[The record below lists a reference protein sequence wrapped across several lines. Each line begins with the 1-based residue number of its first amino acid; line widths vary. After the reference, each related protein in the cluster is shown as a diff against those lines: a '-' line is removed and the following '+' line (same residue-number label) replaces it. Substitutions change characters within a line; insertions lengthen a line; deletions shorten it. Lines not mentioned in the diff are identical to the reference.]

1 MRQSHVMSTHP
12 DFPANANLP
21 APPVGLAE
29 WNGIG
34 LHPEDRRAL
43 AAAIRALEQTNFA
56 MRLAAMGAR
65 RLGSL
70 EGLLPPALANAV
82 HHATE
87 KAIANALAVALRS
100 LGTRERSGRRS
111 RIAHKAAVTM
121 TGAAG
126 GFFGLASL
134 PLELPVSTIVILR
147 AIAGIAQSE
156 GEDLSDPDAALA
168 CLQVFAM
175 GAHDGGREFSESG
188 YFAVRG
194 LLAKA
199 VSEASRFALERGVA
213 DQAAPALLRF
223 VSLIGARFGVV
234 VSQKLA
240 AQAIPVLGAAGGAAI
255 NYAFAAH
262 FQSIASGHFTIR
274 RLERVYGA
282 ALVRAEYERLRSAV
296 HAAA

>member
-1 MRQSHVMSTHP
+1 MSTRP
-12 DFPANANLP
+12 DLPVNANPP
-21 APPVGLAE
+21 ATTAGLAE
-29 WNGIG
+29 WTGVG

-43 AAAIRALEQTNFA
+43 MAAIRALEQTNFA
-56 MRLAAMGAR
+56 TRLAAMGAR
-65 RLGSL
+65 HLGTL

-82 HHATE
+82 NHATE
-87 KAIANALAVALRS
+87 KALASALAAALRS
-100 LGTRERSGRRS
+100 LGPREQLGRRS

-134 PLELPVSTIVILR
+134 PLELPVSTVVILR

-156 GEDLSDPDAALA
+156 GEDLADPEAALA

-175 GAHDGGREFSESG
+175 GAHDGGREFNESG

-213 DQAAPALLRF
+213 DQAAPALLKL
-223 VSLIGARFGVV
+223 VSLIGTRFGIV
-234 VSQKLA
+234 VSQKFA

-262 FQSIASGHFTIR
+262 FQSVASGHFTIR
-274 RLERVYGA
+274 RLERIYGA
-282 ALVRAEYERLRSAV
+282 ALVRAEYERLRPA
-296 HAAA
+296 HRAAA

>member
-1 MRQSHVMSTHP
+1 MSVRP
-12 DFPANANLP
+12 NLP
-21 APPVGLAE
+21 AATAGLVPG
-29 WNGIG
+29 NGSAW
-34 LHPEDRRAL
+34 HPADLRAL
-43 AAAIRALEQTNFA
+43 AAAVHALEHTNFA
-56 MRLAAMGAR
+56 TRLTTSVGR

-70 EGLLPPALANAV
+70 DGLLPPALSSAV
-82 HHATE
+82 NRAAE
-87 KAIANALAVALRS
+87 KAIAGALAAALRS
-100 LGTRERSGRRS
+100 LGTRERPRRHS
-111 RIAHKAAVTM
+111 RFAHKAAVTM

-134 PLELPVSTIVILR
+134 PLELPISTIVILR
-147 AIAGIAQSE
+147 AIAGIARSE
-156 GEDLSDPDAALA
+156 GEDLSDPETAIA
-168 CLQVFAM
+168 CLQVFAL
-175 GAHDGGREFSESG
+175 GAHVEDGEFIGSG

-213 DQAAPALLRF
+213 DQAAPVLLKL
-223 VSLIGARFGVV
+223 VSLIGARFGIV

-240 AQAIPVLGAAGGAAI
+240 VQAVPVLGAAGGAAI

-274 RLERVYGA
+274 RLERIYGA
-282 ALVRAEYERLRSAV
+282 AIVRAEYERLRPAA